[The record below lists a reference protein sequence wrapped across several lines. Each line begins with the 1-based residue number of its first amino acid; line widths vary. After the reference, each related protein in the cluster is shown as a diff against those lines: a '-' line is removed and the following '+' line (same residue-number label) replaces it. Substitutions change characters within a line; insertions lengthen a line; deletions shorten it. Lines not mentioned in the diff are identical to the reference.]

1 MEKEKKSFAET
12 ATIPNSAEEIKI
24 PVKFNKQIIKLSLE
38 DAAVLCQKGMKFDL
52 ISEEL
57 ARLKELAAAEN
68 LNISDFLSMLENK
81 KRQTRREMLVEKCG
95 GDDALADYILEL
107 EGVPT
112 ADRNTDFE
120 EVKRYFPEIKSI
132 SDLPEA
138 VKVAAELKGS
148 GLLNELLR
156 YRLKKQRSIEAVKS
170 KQSDADFA
178 SIGSQREALS
188 VDYDPAKLQFLKGL
202 WNR

>member
-1 MEKEKKSFAET
+1 MEKEKKSSADGATEPHEAEQ
-12 ATIPNSAEEIKI
+12 IKI

-38 DAAVLCQKGMKFDL
+38 EAANLCQKGMKFDL
-52 ISEEL
+52 ISKEL
-57 ARLKELAAAEN
+57 VRLKELATAEK

-81 KRQTRREMLVEKCG
+81 KLQTRRETLIEKCG
-95 GDDALADYILEL
+95 GDTALADYILEL
-107 EGVPT
+107 EGASPT
-112 ADRNTDFE
+112 ESNADFE
-120 EVKRYFPEIKSI
+120 EVKKYFPEFKNV

-138 VKVAAELKGS
+138 VKEAAELKGS
-148 GLLNELLR
+148 RLLDELLR
-156 YRLKKQRSIEAVKS
+156 YRLKKQRSIDAAKN
-170 KQSDADFA
+170 KQYDADFA